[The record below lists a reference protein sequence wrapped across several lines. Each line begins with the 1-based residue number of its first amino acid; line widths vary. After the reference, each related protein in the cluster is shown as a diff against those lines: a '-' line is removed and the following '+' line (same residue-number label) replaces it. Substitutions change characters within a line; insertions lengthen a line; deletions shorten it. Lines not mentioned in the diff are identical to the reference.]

1 MHQPAARLVDSK
13 SSWVLATVAV
23 LILGTAFGAPWMAAV
38 ALKDIAAEVGGTRS
52 VPALANSLAWFG
64 AAFGGIGMGWIAQRV
79 GVRWTVTFGSLMMAV
94 GLAIATAGPNWSL
107 YLGYGVFVG
116 LIGLSGINAPLY
128 VYISNWF
135 ERRRGSAL
143 ALISSGTYLAGA
155 LWPPIFERAIA
166 YAGWR
171 QAMLWFAILEAGVI
185 VPLAVVFLRRAP
197 QQPPP
202 VSVMHHAGRE
212 QASVLGWPP
221 NLVFAALSAA
231 IFMCCVPMSMP
242 QSHLVAFCSDLGI
255 SKAHGAAMLS
265 VLLGTAFLCRQMW
278 GLIADRIGGLHTV
291 LLGSVIQAVTMS
303 AFLFTQDEVGL
314 FTVSAAFGLGFS
326 GMIPA
331 TVLAGRQ
338 LFPPAQAAWRI
349 PVLLLFSGCGMATG
363 GWLAGILYDHFGY
376 YGPAFATGI
385 VINLLNLAIIL
396 MLVGRQHLIAARAY

>member
-1 MHQPAARLVDSK
+1 MHQPAARIVDSK
-13 SSWVLATVAV
+13 SSWVVATVCV
-23 LILGTAFGAPWMAAV
+23 LILGTAFGAPWVAAV
-38 ALKDIAAEVGGTRS
+38 ALKDIAAEVGGSRS
-52 VPALANSLAWFG
+52 VPALATALAWFG
-64 AAFGGIGMGWIAQRV
+64 AAFGGIGMGWVAERV

-94 GLAIATAGPNWSL
+94 GLAIATAGPNWAL

-116 LIGLSGINAPLY
+116 LIGLSGINAPLF

-143 ALISSGTYLAGA
+143 AFISSGTYIAGA

-171 QAMLWFAILEAGVI
+171 QAMLWFAMLEAGVV
-185 VPLAVVFLRRAP
+185 VPLALVFLRRAP
-197 QQPPP
+197 RPPP
-202 VSVMHHAGRE
+202 VSVMHHGGGE
-212 QASVLGWPP
+212 VTSVLGWPP
-221 NLVFAALSAA
+221 RLVFAALCAA
-231 IFMCCVPMSMP
+231 IFLCCVPMAMP

-265 VLLGTAFLCRQMW
+265 VLLGTAFLCRQIW

-331 TVLAGRQ
+331 TILAGRQ
-338 LFPPAQAAWRI
+338 LFPSAEAAWRI
-349 PVLLLFSGCGMATG
+349 PTMLLCSGCGMATG

-385 VINLLNLAIIL
+385 VVNLLNLAIIL

>member
-1 MHQPAARLVDSK
+1 MHQPAARLVDSR
-13 SSWVLATVAV
+13 SSWVVAIVSVAV
-23 LILGTAFGAPWMAAV
+23 LGTAFGAPWLAAV

-52 VPALANSLAWFG
+52 VPALAYSLAWFG
-64 AAFGGIGMGWIAQRV
+64 SAFGGIGMGWIAERV
-79 GVRWTVTFGSLMMAV
+79 GVRWTVMFGSLMMAL
-94 GLAIATAGPNWSL
+94 GLAIATLGPSWAL

-128 VYISNWF
+128 VYISTWF

-143 ALISSGTYLAGA
+143 ALISSGTYIAGA
-155 LWPPIFERAIA
+155 LWPPIFERVIA

-171 QAMLWFAILEAGVI
+171 QAMLWFAVLEVVVV
-185 VPLAVVFLRRAP
+185 VPLAAVFLRRAP
-197 QQPPP
+197 IHSLA
-202 VSVMHHAGRE
+202 SVTPHVAAE
-212 QASVLGWPP
+212 PTSVLGWPP
-221 NLVFAALSAA
+221 NLVFAALCFA
-231 IFMCCVPMSMP
+231 IFLCCVPMSMP

-255 SKAHGAAMLS
+255 SRAHGAAMLS
-265 VLLGTAFLCRQMW
+265 VLLGTAFLCRQIW

-291 LLGSVIQAVTMS
+291 LLGSVTQAVTMS

-314 FTVSAAFGLGFS
+314 FTVSAAFGVGFS

-338 LFPPAQAAWRI
+338 LFPPAEAAWRM
-349 PVLLLFSGCGMATG
+349 PTLLLCSGCGMATG

-385 VINLLNLAIIL
+385 AINLLNLAIIL
-396 MLVGRQHLIAARAY
+396 TLVGRQQLIAARAD

>member
-1 MHQPAARLVDSK
+1 MV
-13 SSWVLATVAV
+13 ATVCV
-23 LILGTAFGAPWMAAV
+23 LVLGTAFGAPWMAAV
-38 ALKDIAAEVGGTRS
+38 ALKDIAAEVGGSRS
-52 VPALANSLAWFG
+52 VPALATALAWFG
-64 AAFGGIGMGWIAQRV
+64 SAFGGIGMGWIAERV
-79 GVRWTVTFGSLMMAV
+79 GVRWTVMFGSAMMGL
-94 GLAIATAGPNWSL
+94 GLAIASLGPTWPL
-107 YLGYGVFVG
+107 YIGYGVFVG

-128 VYISNWF
+128 VYISKWF

-143 ALISSGTYLAGA
+143 ALISSGTYIAGA

-171 QAMLWFAILEAGVI
+171 QAMLWFAILEAGLI
-185 VPLAVVFLRRAP
+185 VPLAALFLRRAP
-197 QQPPP
+197 EQPLA
-202 VSVMHHAGRE
+202 SVMHHA
-212 QASVLGWPP
+212 ASEPGDVLGWPP
-221 NLVFAALSAA
+221 NLVFVALCAA
-231 IFMCCVPMSMP
+231 IFLCCVPMSMP

-265 VLLGTAFLCRQMW
+265 VLLGTAFLSRQIW
-278 GLIADRIGGLHTV
+278 GLISDRLGGLQTV
-291 LLGSVIQAVTMS
+291 LLGSVIQAMTMS

-338 LFPPAQAAWRI
+338 LFPPAEAAWRI
-349 PVLLLFSGCGMATG
+349 PTLLLCSGCGMAIG

-385 VINLLNLAIIL
+385 AVNLLNLAIIL
-396 MLVGRQHLIAARAY
+396 MLVGRQHLILARAY

>member
-13 SSWVLATVAV
+13 SSWVVATICV
-23 LILGTAFGAPWMAAV
+23 LVLGTAFGAPWMAAV
-38 ALKDIAAEVGGTRS
+38 ALKDIAAEVGGSRS
-52 VPALANSLAWFG
+52 VPALATALAWFG
-64 AAFGGIGMGWIAQRV
+64 AAFGGVGMGWIAERV
-79 GVRWTVTFGSLMMAV
+79 GVRWTVMFGALMMAL
-94 GLAIATAGPNWSL
+94 GLAIASLGPSWPL

-128 VYISNWF
+128 VYISKWF

-143 ALISSGTYLAGA
+143 ALISSGTYIAGA

-171 QAMLWFAILEAGVI
+171 QAMLWFAIFEAGVI
-185 VPLAVVFLRRAP
+185 LPLAAVFLRRAP
-197 QQPPP
+197 QQMPA
-202 VSVMHHAGRE
+202 SVTHHPATE
-212 QASVLGWPP
+212 PASVLGWPP
-221 NLVFAALSAA
+221 NLVFAALCVA

-265 VLLGTAFLCRQMW
+265 VLLGTAFLCRQIW
-278 GLIADRIGGLHTV
+278 GLIADRVGGLHTV
-291 LLGSVIQAVTMS
+291 LLGSVIQATTMS

-314 FTVSAAFGLGFS
+314 FTVSAAFGMGFS

-331 TVLAGRQ
+331 TVLAGRE
-338 LFPPAQAAWRI
+338 LFPPAEAAWRI
-349 PVLLLFSGCGMATG
+349 PTLLLSSGCGMATG

-385 VINLLNLAIIL
+385 VVNLLNFAIIL
-396 MLVGRQHLIAARAY
+396 MLVARQHLIAARAY

>member
-13 SSWVLATVAV
+13 SSWIVATVCV
-23 LILGTAFGAPWMAAV
+23 LVLGTAFGAPWMAAV

-52 VPALANSLAWFG
+52 VPALATALAWLG
-64 AAFGGIGMGWIAQRV
+64 SAFGGIGMGWIAERV
-79 GVRWTVTFGSLMMAV
+79 GVRWTVMFGAAMIGI
-94 GLAIATAGPNWSL
+94 GLAIASLGPSWPL

-128 VYISNWF
+128 VYVSKWF

-143 ALISSGTYLAGA
+143 AFISSGTYIAGA

-171 QAMLWFAILEAGVI
+171 QAMLWFAILEAGFI
-185 VPLAVVFLRRAP
+185 LPLAALFLRRAP
-197 QQPPP
+197 
-202 VSVMHHAGRE
+202 E
-212 QASVLGWPP
+212 QVPGGVTRHGASERADVLGWPP

-231 IFMCCVPMSMP
+231 IFLCCVPMAMP

-265 VLLGTAFLCRQMW
+265 VLLGTAFLSRQIW
-278 GLIADRIGGLHTV
+278 GLISDRIGGLQTV
-291 LLGSVIQAVTMS
+291 LLGSIVQAVTMT

-314 FTVSAAFGLGFS
+314 FTVSAAFGMGFS
-326 GMIPA
+326 AMIPA

-338 LFPPAQAAWRI
+338 LFPPAEAAWRI
-349 PVLLLFSGCGMATG
+349 PTLLLCGGCGMATG
-363 GWLAGILYDHFGY
+363 GWLAGVLYDHFGY

-385 VINLLNLAIIL
+385 AVNLLNLAIIL
-396 MLVGRQHLIAARAY
+396 TLVGRQHLILSRAY